1 MGIVAEAS
9 IQKKGTFT
17 AQENVDFSDQ
27 MQPYVYDAGG
37 EMDPTRSLQ
46 DSDDATLDNF
56 FSRPLKI
63 HEEEWGTGTSKY
75 ININPWSL
83 YFENPRVI
91 NRLAT
96 YKLLKAKLHLKIVI
110 NGNGFQYGRALVS
123 YLPYPSWDTLSTS
136 RELFPLDLIQ
146 ESQRPHVF
154 LDPTTSSGGEMILP
168 MFWYA
173 NYLDIPTES
182 WGELGEI
189 TIRSINDLKH
199 ANGAA
204 DRASISVFAWAEDV
218 SFSVLTSREPDNTL
232 VPQMGEIDEANRSG
246 VISKPASVIAKCA
259 GLLKTVPSI
268 APFALATEMGAS
280 AVGNIA
286 KMFGYSRPL
295 ITKAPDPFVPRPFGQ
310 LAVTNVPD
318 NCYKL
323 TVDEKQELSIDPR
336 IAGLS
341 GGTDPLNIRDIASR
355 ESYLTTFSWNIGT
368 APETILWNSRI
379 DPALWAESLETPRAL
394 YLPAC
399 AVACMPFEYWT
410 GSMKFRFQ
418 IVCSSF
424 HKGRLKVVYDPD
436 FIATNEYNTN
446 YLHVIDIADTKDFT
460 IEIGNGQ
467 HYTLLNHHKPGLQSI
482 TQAYGTTRFT
492 SKGAGN
498 GVIGLY
504 VVNELTTPN
513 STVNNDIEINVFVSM
528 GDDFEVFVPSNDFQ
542 KYVYK
547 PIFSEQSGTIVP
559 ESENTTEPSAPLH
572 DETVKLGPA
581 LQDDELINKVYT
593 GESITSFRQ
602 MLKRYNL
609 HSCIGLISSNDRML
623 QVQMAAFPYLRGR
636 VDGAIHTTED
646 GQAYN
651 YCNTVMLH
659 WVSHC
664 FSGWRGSI
672 RWKAIYR
679 SAGSAG
685 SRSGTKYMPRMEVSR
700 FSQPGP
706 YTETRLDP
714 FPDYYNP
721 SRAAASVVVATNTPG
736 VHFSEGRPDSISRG
750 TAITI
755 GEINPTLEWEIPFYS
770 ALRHI
775 PGKAQDWTSVILH
788 GGSIF
793 NMWHGLDNPTTVDF
807 YCAAGEDYVPY
818 FWTGCPPLYFEPSP
832 VAPVL

>member
-63 HEEEWGTGTSKY
+63 HEEEWGTGTSLY

-91 NRLAT
+91 NRLAN
-96 YKLLKAKLHLKIVI
+96 YKLLKAKLHLKLVI

-123 YLPYPSWDTLSTS
+123 YLPYPGYDTLSTS
-136 RELFPLDLIQ
+136 RGLVPLDLVQ

-218 SFSVLTSREPDNTL
+218 SFSVLTSREPGTL
-232 VPQMGEIDEANRSG
+232 TPQMGEIDEANRNG

-259 GLLKTVPSI
+259 GLLKTIPAI

-286 KMFGYSRPL
+286 KLFGYSRPL
-295 ITKAPDPFVPRPFGQ
+295 ITKAPDLFIPRPFGQ

-355 ESYLTTFSWNIGT
+355 ESYLTTFSWKIGT
-368 APETILWNSRI
+368 APEILLWNSRI
-379 DPALWAESLETPRAL
+379 DPALWAESTGTPKAL
-394 YLPAC
+394 HLPAC
-399 AVACMPFEYWT
+399 AMACMPFEYWT

-446 YLHVIDIADTKDFT
+446 YLHIIDIADTKDFT

-467 HYTLLNHHKPGLQSI
+467 HHTLLDHHKPGLQSI
-482 TQAYGTTRFT
+482 TPVYGTNRFT
-492 SKGAGN
+492 SKEAGN
-498 GVIGLY
+498 GVIALY

-513 STVNNDIEINVFVSM
+513 STITNDIEINVFVSM

-542 KYVYK
+542 KYVYR
-547 PIFSEQSGTIVP
+547 PVMSEQSGTIVP

-572 DETVKLGPA
+572 DGTVKLGPT

-602 MLKRYNL
+602 ILKRYNL
-609 HSCIGLISSNDRML
+609 HSCIGFHKDDYTLL
-623 QVQMAAFPYLRGR
+623 QVQMAAFPYLRGK
-636 VDGAIHTTED
+636 VDGATHNTKTEEK
-646 GQAYN
+646 YN

-672 RWKAIYR
+672 RWKAVLRGLYNT
-679 SAGSAG
+679 
-685 SRSGTKYMPRMEVSR
+685 SRLKPRMEVSR
-700 FSQPGP
+700 IDKPAHYIEIKQS
-706 YTETRLDP
+706 P
-714 FPDYYNP
+714 FPSYSDR
-721 SRAAASVVVATNTPG
+721 SWAATSVVVGTTVPG
-736 VHFSEGRPDSISRG
+736 LHFQPGQPDSASVG
-750 TAITI
+750 TALTV

-775 PGKAQDWTSVILH
+775 PGKIQDWTSNFQH

-793 NMWHGLDNPTTVDF
+793 SVWCRPDHCTTTDF

-818 FWTGCPPLYFEPSP
+818 FWTGCPPLYFEANPP
-832 VAPVL
+832 LTFEPE

>member
-9 IQKKGTFT
+9 VQKKGTFT

-63 HEEEWGTGTSKY
+63 HEEEWGTGTSLY

-83 YFENPRVI
+83 FFENPRVI

-123 YLPYPSWDTLSTS
+123 YLPYPGYDTLSTS
-136 RELFPLDLIQ
+136 RGLVPLDLVQ

-168 MFWYA
+168 MFWYT

-204 DRASISVFAWAEDV
+204 DQASISVFAWAEDV
-218 SFSVLTSREPDNTL
+218 SFSVLTSREPGTL
-232 VPQMGEIDEANRSG
+232 IPQMGEIDEANRNG

-259 GLLKTVPSI
+259 GLLKTIPSI

-286 KMFGYSRPL
+286 KMFGYSRPP

-355 ESYLTTFSWNIGT
+355 ESYLTTFSWRIGT
-368 APETILWNSRI
+368 APETLLWNSRI
-379 DPALWAESLETPRAL
+379 DPALWAEDTGTPKAL

-399 AVACMPFEYWT
+399 AMACLPFEYWT

-446 YLHVIDIADTKDFT
+446 YLHIVDIADTKDFT

-467 HYTLLNHHKPGLQSI
+467 HYTLLDHHKPGLQSI
-482 TQAYGTTRFT
+482 TKAYGTTRFT
-492 SKGAGN
+492 SKEPGN

-504 VVNELTTPN
+504 VVNEFTTPN
-513 STVNNDIEINVFVSM
+513 STITNDIEINVFISM

-547 PIFSEQSGTIVP
+547 PVLYEQSGTIVP

-572 DETVKLGPA
+572 DETVKLGPT

-602 MLKRYNL
+602 ILKRYNL
-609 HSCIGLISSNDRML
+609 HSCVGFLKNGYALL
-623 QVQMAAFPYLRGR
+623 QVQMAAFPYLRGA
-636 VDGAIHTTED
+636 VDGAIRTTADD
-646 GQAYN
+646 GKYN

-672 RWKAIYR
+672 RWKAILR
-679 SAGSAG
+679 GPHNSS
-685 SRSGTKYMPRMEVSR
+685 KLKPRMEVSR
-700 FSQPGP
+700 FNKPAF
-706 YTETRLDP
+706 YEETSDS
-714 FPDYYNP
+714 FPVYN
-721 SRAAASVVVATNTPG
+721 RENAAANSVVVGTPVPG
-736 VHFSEGRPDSISRG
+736 LHFKKGQPDSASLG
-750 TAITI
+750 TAITV

-775 PGKAQDWTSVILH
+775 PGKTQDWTSLFQH

-793 NMWHGLDNPTTVDF
+793 STWCLTEFSSTIDF

-818 FWTGCPPLYFEPSP
+818 FWTGCPPLYFEADPP
-832 VAPVL
+832 APKI